1 VKSKSS
7 NDSIDNRI
15 PIPPYMRIA
24 ILDNDPQ
31 QRTLIAEAL
40 NAARHDTVVY
50 SRIDHLLAG
59 LREDEDIDL
68 LLWHWQP
75 ESEGWQRLRELR
87 QGRPAL
93 PVLVVTGRGPE
104 HELASMLAD
113 GQCDYL
119 VRPVRRNELPLRV
132 RVLVARSRP
141 DKLDGPT
148 QNFGRYAFDGRAARL
163 LVEGQAVTLTQKEF
177 DLALLFFRNLGQPL
191 SRATIHEAVWPKDAE
206 FSSRTMDT
214 HVSRVRS
221 KLGLR
226 PENGYRLSP
235 VYGYGYQL
243 EQLAENAQD
252 PQGPR
257 V

>member
-1 VKSKSS
+1 
-7 NDSIDNRI
+7 
-15 PIPPYMRIA
+15 MRIA

-31 QRTLIAEAL
+31 QRTLIEEAL
-40 NAARHDTVVY
+40 STARHDTMVY
-50 SRIDHLLAG
+50 SRIDSLLAD
-59 LREDEDIDL
+59 LRDSEEIDL

-93 PVLVVTGRGPE
+93 PVLVITGRGPE
-104 HELASMLAD
+104 HELASALAD
-113 GQCDYL
+113 GTCDYL
-119 VRPVRRNELPLRV
+119 VRPVRRSDLELRA

-148 QNFGRYAFDGRAARL
+148 QDFGRYAFDVRAARL
-163 LVEGQAVTLTQKEF
+163 LMDGQMVTLTQKEF
-177 DLALLFFRNLGQPL
+177 DLALLFFRNLGRPL
-191 SRATIHEAVWPKDAE
+191 SRATIHETVWPKDAE

-214 HVSRVRS
+214 HVSRVRN

-235 VYGYGYQL
+235 VYSYGYQL
-243 EQLAENAQD
+243 ETLAGNAQF
-252 PQGPR
+252 PQGPQ